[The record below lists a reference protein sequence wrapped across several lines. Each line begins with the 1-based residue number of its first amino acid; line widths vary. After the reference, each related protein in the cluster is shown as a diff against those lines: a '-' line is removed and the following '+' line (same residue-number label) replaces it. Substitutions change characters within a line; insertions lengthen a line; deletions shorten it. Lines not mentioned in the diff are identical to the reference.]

1 MSRAMVD
8 SRTVA
13 IRSLLTE
20 QYVRVNDRHGVE
32 HAGWVRLGAWL
43 FGCLADQAEVRWVMM
58 DQLIAQDHNPLPNK
72 ITAAN
77 AGWRPQFCRGPGW
90 LSGITLSGVA
100 EPER

>member
-1 MSRAMVD
+1 MVD

-32 HAGWVRLGAWL
+32 HAGWARLGAWL

-58 DQLIAQDHNPLPNK
+58 HQAQQAAPGNRRPRGQIDGDVK
-72 ITAAN
+72 IQTRLLQASRQVGGGA
-77 AGWRPQFCRGPGW
+77 
-90 LSGITLSGVA
+90 
-100 EPER
+100 